1 MDKEMK
7 YKFIEMLKTERD
19 TPTGMAVIMSMVTML
34 EDDPRFEHLADLY
47 EGIEQYKSFMT
58 EREAKKV
65 VDGFI
70 AFDGTRGQHWSMDT
84 IADEL
89 RKVGGVLEEKHHY
102 NKWMLYALM
111 NSQWADYG
119 GALIKMGI
127 APMDM
132 PKAIYYHALAKL
144 DDKDMKESMREYFGL
159 E

>member
-47 EGIEQYKSFMT
+47 EGIEQYKNFMT